1 MFCPRWMPYSLR
13 RGLFWESWSTA
24 SRKEN
29 TLILFQN
36 WKLSLLLMTIGK
48 SPSSPA
54 LEWQPFFWESFLLN
68 NFSMNRGCSCSIF
81 SKSKSKLFLSQITK
95 TDHFRLWLSHL
106 LCPPQQTRWFGKSF
120 PLKRRCSIFGIMSN
134 QKRKR
139 HTVNLLF
146 SAQHLDAFLCGRGH
160 LKVHFSSEDGSSE
173 RRVLN
178 FAKGVEGED
187 NESGFYD
194 FQEYREG
201 T

>member
-1 MFCPRWMPYSLR
+1 
-13 RGLFWESWSTA
+13 
-24 SRKEN
+24 
-29 TLILFQN
+29 
-36 WKLSLLLMTIGK
+36 
-48 SPSSPA
+48 
-54 LEWQPFFWESFLLN
+54 
-68 NFSMNRGCSCSIF
+68 
-81 SKSKSKLFLSQITK
+81 
-95 TDHFRLWLSHL
+95 
-106 LCPPQQTRWFGKSF
+106 
-120 PLKRRCSIFGIMSN
+120 MSN